1 MLSDKEISFLMEIK
15 KITSRNNEYIKELA
29 KLGDRKKRSES
40 GKFAFEGKKLLS
52 EAISFGAPIE
62 AVLMTEKA
70 ISDFKG
76 DLSALSVIEVSNE
89 VYEKISFEKSPEGIF
104 CVSKVLDKLH
114 NLYIIYKGSFF
125 GERIFLLDGIRDPG
139 NLGTMLRTAF
149 AFGCDTVV
157 MSADCADV
165 YNSKTV
171 RASMGAV
178 FKQKTVRVSDM
189 AGTVSALKDNGYTV
203 LCAALDD
210 SAVSLT
216 DVKIDEK
223 TCFVVGN
230 EGAGIRKEIIDASN
244 GTVIIPMEN
253 GTESLNAAS
262 AATVL
267 MWEQYRQRK

>member
-1 MLSDKEISFLMEIK
+1 MEIK

-40 GKFAFEGKKLLS
+40 GKFAFEGRKLLS

-76 DLSALSVIEVSNE
+76 DLSQLPVIEVSDE

-104 CVSKVLDKLH
+104 CVSKVLDKIH
-114 NLYIIYKGSFF
+114 NLYIIYKGSFLN
-125 GERIFLLDGIRDPG
+125 ERIFLLDGIRDPG

-149 AFGCDTVV
+149 AFGCNTVV
-157 MSADCADV
+157 MSSDCADV

-189 AGTVSALKDNGYTV
+189 ASTVSALRDNGYTV

-210 SAVSLT
+210 NAASLT
-216 DVKIDEK
+216 DIKTDEK
-223 TCFVVGN
+223 TCFIVGN
-230 EGAGIRKEIIDASN
+230 EGTGIRKEIISASN
-244 GTVIIPMEN
+244 GTVIIPMED

>member
-1 MLSDKEISFLMEIK
+1 MEIK
-15 KITSRNNEYIKELA
+15 KITSRNNEYIKELS

-40 GKFAFEGKKLLS
+40 GKFAFEGRKLLS
-52 EAISFGAPIE
+52 EAISFGAPLE

-70 ISDFKG
+70 ISECKEN
-76 DLSALSVIEVSNE
+76 LSALPVIEVSDE

-104 CVSKVLDKLH
+104 CVSKVLDKIH
-114 NLYIIYKGSFF
+114 NLYIIYKGSFLN
-125 GERIFLLDGIRDPG
+125 ERIFLLDGIRDPG

-189 AGTVSALKDNGYTV
+189 AGTVNALKNNGYTV

-210 SAVSLT
+210 NAASLT
-216 DVKIDEK
+216 DVKIDK
-223 TCFVVGN
+223 NTCFIVGN
-230 EGAGIRKEIIDASN
+230 EGTGIRKEIIDASN
-244 GTVIIPMEN
+244 GTVIIPMEE

-262 AATVL
+262 AATIL
-267 MWEQYRQRK
+267 MWEQYRAIK